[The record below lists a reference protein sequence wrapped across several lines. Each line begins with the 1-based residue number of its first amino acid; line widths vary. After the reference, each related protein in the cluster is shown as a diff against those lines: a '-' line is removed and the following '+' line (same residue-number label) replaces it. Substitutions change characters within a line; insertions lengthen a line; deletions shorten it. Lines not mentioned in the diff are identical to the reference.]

1 MPNSATT
8 SKVLTLF
15 KYGIASSDPLL
26 CIGCLLLAACCVTIV
41 RCDSFSCGGQ
51 PTQDVFDTK
60 KTVRNMTRNN
70 VKNQSRGQNKQEKGD
85 QRP

>member
-26 CIGCLLLAACCVTIV
+26 CIGCLLLLLHVVSQLLDVT
-41 RCDSFSCGGQ
+41 
-51 PTQDVFDTK
+51 VFDVEANPRKMCLTQK
-60 KTVRNMTRNN
+60 KQFET
-70 VKNQSRGQNKQEKGD
+70 
-85 QRP
+85 